1 MRVLLKKAC
10 IIAPGQP
17 IDGQI
22 RDVLIENGVI
32 SQIAEDAGSDAQEII
47 SGDHLHVSPGWMDVF
62 SDFGDPGYE
71 FKEDLSSGAQA
82 AAAGGFTEVMLIP
95 NTHPAI
101 ETKAQV
107 EYILSHNPRLPAT
120 LHPIGAVSQ
129 GLKGQ
134 SLAEM
139 YEMHRS
145 GALAFADGLV
155 PVQHSGLLLKALQ
168 YIKAFGGILIQIPD
182 DTGISHHGLM
192 HEGVWSTRLGM
203 AGIPAIAEEIMLKR
217 DLDLLGYT
225 NSRLHFTG
233 ISLERSIELISRA
246 KASGLSV
253 SCSVTPYHL
262 MFTDESL
269 QQYNSHF
276 KVTPPLREAH
286 DVEALRQAVLDGVID
301 CIATHHFPQDTDS
314 KQKEFEYASPG
325 MIGLETCFGVL
336 GAVLPQMKTAQL
348 INLLAV
354 NPRKLFGLPVPEI
367 REGAPASITF
377 FDPTLEWT
385 VETKDLR
392 SKSRNTPF
400 LGRKL
405 KGKVLG
411 TYHNHQLNRN

>member
-32 SQIAEDAGSDAQEII
+32 TQIAEDAGSDAQEII

-62 SDFGDPGYE
+62 ADFCDPGYE
-71 FKEDLSSGAQA
+71 FKEDLTTGAQA
-82 AAAGGFTEVMLIP
+82 AAGGGFTEVMLVP
-95 NTHPAI
+95 NTLPAI

-145 GALAFADGLV
+145 GALGFSDGLA

-203 AGIPAIAEEIMLKR
+203 AGIPAIAEEIIVKR
-217 DLDLLGYT
+217 DLDLLAYT
-225 NSRLHFTG
+225 DSRLHFTG
-233 ISLERSIELISRA
+233 ISLEKSIELIARA

-286 DVEALRQAVLDGVID
+286 DVEALRRAVMDGVID
-301 CIATHHFPQDTDS
+301 CIATHHMPQDADS
-314 KQKEFEYASPG
+314 KQKEFEYAAPG

-336 GAVLPQMKTAQL
+336 GAAVPQMKTTQL

-354 NPRKLFGLPVPEI
+354 NPRKLFGRPVPEI

-385 VETKDLR
+385 VEAKDLK

-411 TYHNHQLNRN
+411 TYHNQQLTRN